1 MAFKLRSG
9 NKSPFKAMG
18 SSGVTDEQR
27 RKNLLKVVP
36 NEEAF
41 NKLSKIDQE
50 GFTKKAKEVG
60 LPMKPKKSPAKQ
72 RLKKGGEAQ
81 DEDKI
86 FDRKGK
92 HVGNY
97 VNDKK
102 VMFTKKQLAL
112 MPEGDQGDFEPA
124 YPGADVDEKEY
135 KEQLKKE
142 KINKG
147 RPAKRKSPAKQKK
160 TFPKSYTKKDIE
172 FLKEQR
178 EDVVRREDLD
188 KEGRAIYDANKAKAR
203 AKTKAKFE
211 KLMKKHKDKKN
222 DPTLG
227 KSPAKQVKGSVS
239 IKKSVW
245 DKMSPED
252 RDTFVSK
259 SKEKK
264 KASPA
269 KQADKRKGLGPSTA
283 FGGVLNPELVN
294 WEKRTAKKRHPE
306 RKVMKDGSS
315 SRAIYKGKVVKGW
328 TNPYAVKPDRSPKP
342 KK

>member
-18 SSGVTDEQR
+18 GSAATDEQK
-27 RKNLLKVVP
+27 RKNLLKAVP

-41 NKLSKIDQE
+41 NKLSKVDQA

-81 DEDKI
+81 DENKI

-112 MPEGDQGDFEPA
+112 MPEGNQGDFTPA
-124 YPGADVDEKEY
+124 YPGADIDEKEY
-135 KEQLKKE
+135 KRQLKKE
-142 KINKG
+142 MLNKG

-160 TFPKSYTKKDIE
+160 TFPKSYTKKDIK
-172 FLKEQR
+172 FLKKQR
-178 EDVVRREDLD
+178 EDIVRREDLD
-188 KEGRAIYDANKAKAR
+188 AAGKKIYDANQAKLKAKAVD
-203 AKTKAKFE
+203 KMF
-211 KLMKKHKDKKN
+211 KDKK
-222 DPTLG
+222 PT
-227 KSPAKQVKGSVS
+227 KQLQRRVS
-239 IKKSVW
+239 RDSSKIK
-245 DKMSPED
+245 
-252 RDTFVSK
+252 
-259 SKEKK
+259 
-264 KASPA
+264 SPA
-269 KQADKRKGLGPSTA
+269 KQADKRKGLGPSKA
-283 FGGVLNPELVN
+283 FGGVKNPELIN
-294 WEKRTAKKRHPE
+294 FDKKPIESKIDKRR

-315 SRAIYKGKVVKGW
+315 SRAIYKGKVVKNW
-328 TNPYAVKPDRSPKP
+328 TNPYAVKADRSPKT

>member
-18 SSGVTDEQR
+18 GSAATDEQK
-27 RKNLLKVVP
+27 RKNLLKAVP

-41 NKLSKIDQE
+41 NKLSKVDQA

-81 DEDKI
+81 DENKI

-112 MPEGDQGDFEPA
+112 MPEGNQGDFTPA
-124 YPGADVDEKEY
+124 YPGADIDEKEY
-135 KEQLKKE
+135 KRQLKKE
-142 KINKG
+142 MLNKG
-147 RPAKRKSPAKQKK
+147 RPAKRKSPAKQLGLRIKNEKK
-160 TFPKSYTKKDIE
+160 TFPKSYTKKDIK
-172 FLKEQR
+172 FLKKQR
-178 EDVVRREDLD
+178 EDIVRREDLD
-188 KEGRAIYDANKAKAR
+188 AAGKKIYDANQAKLKAA
-203 AKTKAKFE
+203 
-211 KLMKKHKDKKN
+211 
-222 DPTLG
+222 
-227 KSPAKQVKGSVS
+227 
-239 IKKSVW
+239 
-245 DKMSPED
+245 
-252 RDTFVSK
+252 
-259 SKEKK
+259 KK
-264 KASPA
+264 KAKSPA
-269 KQADKRKGLGPSTA
+269 KQADKRKGLGPSKA
-283 FGGVLNPELVN
+283 FGGVKNPELIN
-294 WEKRTAKKRHPE
+294 FDKKPIESKIDKRR

-315 SRAIYKGKVVKGW
+315 SRAIYKGKVVKNW
-328 TNPYAVKPDRSPKP
+328 TNPYAVKADRSPKT

>member
-18 SSGVTDEQR
+18 GSAATDEQK
-27 RKNLLKVVP
+27 RKNLLKAVP

-41 NKLSKIDQE
+41 NKLSKVDQA

-81 DEDKI
+81 DENKI

-112 MPEGDQGDFEPA
+112 MPEGNQGDFTPA
-124 YPGADVDEKEY
+124 YPGADIDEKEY
-135 KEQLKKE
+135 KRQLKKE
-142 KINKG
+142 MLNKG

-160 TFPKSYTKKDIE
+160 TFPKSYTKKDIK
-172 FLKEQR
+172 FLKKQR
-178 EDVVRREDLD
+178 EDIVRREDLD
-188 KEGRAIYDANKAKAR
+188 AAGKKIYDANQAKLKA
-203 AKTKAKFE
+203 T
-211 KLMKKHKDKKN
+211 
-222 DPTLG
+222 
-227 KSPAKQVKGSVS
+227 
-239 IKKSVW
+239 
-245 DKMSPED
+245 
-252 RDTFVSK
+252 
-259 SKEKK
+259 KK
-264 KASPA
+264 KAKSPA
-269 KQADKRKGLGPSTA
+269 KQADKRKGLGPSKA
-283 FGGVLNPELVN
+283 FGGVKNPELIN
-294 WEKRTAKKRHPE
+294 FDKKPIESKIDKRR

-315 SRAIYKGKVVKGW
+315 SRAIYKGKVVKNW
-328 TNPYAVKPDRSPKP
+328 TNPYAVKADRSPKT